1 MIYSDTK
8 YKSFQKDDDLK
19 VEKRNYNYPI
29 QMMAYPV
36 IIKNLR
42 YEGELSMSPITNN
55 LNTMIHD
62 YLKMEQTGNGKK
74 SIIIDKQ
81 VH

>member
-62 YLKMEQTGNGKK
+62 YLEMEQTGNGKK